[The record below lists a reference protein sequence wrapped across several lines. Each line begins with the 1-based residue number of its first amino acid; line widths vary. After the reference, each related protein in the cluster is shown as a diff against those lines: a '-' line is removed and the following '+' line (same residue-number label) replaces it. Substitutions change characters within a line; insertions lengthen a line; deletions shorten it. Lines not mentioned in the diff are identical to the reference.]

1 MAAQL
6 PQSGSVPP
14 QSVEKITQT
23 AQDYEYNPQI
33 SLRNWLRTASTLIR
47 EVCYNVIFVQC
58 GIVTDRHP
66 PRQAR
71 IYESEGN
78 DEQTYLLLFRHAQ
91 LVLVNLARHP
101 EARQETNRKEL
112 LEAEGQVKTSI
123 EKLETLKPRI
133 NKRYERYAQLLRERK
148 SRRQPSNTPLLLND
162 PARNDPAL
170 AGVAAP
176 LEAKENKDLAVE
188 LARTEISRRV
198 TARKAIRQAG
208 ISEEEERIRRSAGV
222 WGDWESALTR
232 DGHGTTGNN
241 NDLSNR
247 IQEVRINV
255 DETQRERSRPGLQPK
270 ASSMSTYRYPT
281 VPRQQLSGAV
291 SPPSVPIPLRVD
303 EPYGHMDPPVLPPK
317 ERIGSESALTD
328 SPPPRPDKISPGAA
342 SAPPLPPPALP
353 NKVLEEQTDTSRDL
367 EPSSFTFKPS
377 AYLENGTPLRTVF
390 LPPDLRSRFL
400 ELAASN
406 TRRNLE
412 TCGILC
418 GTLISNALFISRL
431 LVPEQTSTSDTC
443 ETVNESAIFDYCDSE
458 DLMVLGWIHTHP
470 TQTCFM
476 SSRDLH
482 THCGYQV
489 MLPESIAIVCAPSQ
503 TPDWG
508 IFRLTDPPGLRTVLN
523 CTQTGLFHPH
533 SEANIYT
540 DALRP
545 GHVFEARGLE
555 FETVDLRPGGRL

>member
-1 MAAQL
+1 M
-6 PQSGSVPP
+6 
-14 QSVEKITQT
+14 
-23 AQDYEYNPQI
+23 
-33 SLRNWLRTASTLIR
+33 
-47 EVCYNVIFVQC
+47 
-58 GIVTDRHP
+58 
-66 PRQAR
+66 
-71 IYESEGN
+71 
-78 DEQTYLLLFRHAQ
+78 
-91 LVLVNLARHP
+91 LVNLARHP
-101 EARQETNRKEL
+101 EAKQEKNRKKL
-112 LEAEGQVKTSI
+112 LEAEGQVKSSI

-133 NKRYERYAQLLRERK
+133 NKRYDRYAQLLRDRK
-148 SRRQPSNTPLLLND
+148 SRRQPSNTPLPPND
-162 PARNDPAL
+162 PVRNDPAL

-198 TARKAIRQAG
+198 SARKAIRQAG

-222 WGDWESALTR
+222 WGDWESALAR
-232 DGHGTTGNN
+232 DAQGTTGNN

-255 DETQRERSRPGLQPK
+255 DETQRERSKPGPQAK
-270 ASSMSTYRYPT
+270 SSSTSAYRYPT
-281 VPRQQLSGAV
+281 VPRQQLSGAI
-291 SPPSVPIPLRVD
+291 SPPPVPTPLRD
-303 EPYGHMDPPVLPPK
+303 DKAYGRMDPPVLPPK
-317 ERIGSESALTD
+317 EHIGNGSTLTD
-328 SPPPRPDKISPGAA
+328 SPPPRPEKISPGT
-342 SAPPLPPPALP
+342 APAPPPPALP
-353 NKVLEEQTDTSRDL
+353 GKVLEEQTNASRDL

-400 ELAASN
+400 KLAASN

-431 LVPEQTSTSDTC
+431 LIPEQTSTSDTC
-443 ETVNESAIFDYCDSE
+443 ETVNESTIFDYCDSE

-489 MLPESIAIVCAPSQ
+489 MMPESIAIVCAPSQ

-533 SEANIYT
+533 SETNIYT

-545 GHVFEARGLE
+545 GHVFEAKGLE
-555 FETVDLRPGGRL
+555 FETVDLRPDGRL